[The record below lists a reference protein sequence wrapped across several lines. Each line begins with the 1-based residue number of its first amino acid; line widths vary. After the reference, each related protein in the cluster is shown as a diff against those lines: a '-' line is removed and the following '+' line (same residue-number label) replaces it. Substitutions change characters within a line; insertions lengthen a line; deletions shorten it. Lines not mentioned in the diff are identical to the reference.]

1 MVKPRAISHVLLPRC
16 RLAAA
21 HIQELPGAGFDFD
34 LFAPHHA
41 TCNCVQQI
49 PKQREAPPCGLPKF
63 GNLTAAKLL
72 LSIYAVPGLR
82 PVSSTISDQYYCR
95 QLYSHHS
102 SSSAPSKFSSRRGY
116 VPPNFKPVKESASSC
131 LGQAI
136 LIYAYLKA
144 AAPRNERTALRSSS
158 RSPVERRLQSAICPL
173 QSVTTGTI

>member
-21 HIQELPGAGFDFD
+21 HIQELPGAGFHFD

-72 LSIYAVPGLR
+72 LSIYAVPGLVPFPAR
-82 PVSSTISDQYYCR
+82 
-95 QLYSHHS
+95 
-102 SSSAPSKFSSRRGY
+102 SRTNIIVGNY
-116 VPPNFKPVKESASSC
+116 THT
-131 LGQAI
+131 
-136 LIYAYLKA
+136 
-144 AAPRNERTALRSSS
+144 TALLRLRRNLPSVGGIFRPISS
-158 RSPVERRLQSAICPL
+158 L
-173 QSVTTGTI
+173 